1 MAKNGQK
8 WPKVAQNRAYVIYG
22 WPLREQRAE
31 LESKK
36 DLYVAQSRCLKDEV
50 STIKSEIRERK
61 DRIEK
66 LKIRHEHTVMAM
78 GETKKVRKN
87 MYSHLFNKRGGGAKV
102 AKSLNVEVGINV
114 EGGIFWKK
122 LVHNSNKR
130 GVEGGKI

>member
-1 MAKNGQK
+1 MVKNGQTRLK

-87 MYSHLFNKRGGGAKV
+87 IWA
-102 AKSLNVEVGINV
+102 
-114 EGGIFWKK
+114 
-122 LVHNSNKR
+122 
-130 GVEGGKI
+130 

>member
-1 MAKNGQK
+1 MAKMAKNSQK
-8 WPKVAQNRAYVIYG
+8 NRAYVIYG
-22 WPLREQRAE
+22 WSLREQRTE

-66 LKIRHEHTVMAM
+66 LKIRHEHTVKAM

-87 MYSHLFNKRGGGAKV
+87 VMHLGNLFDHEYPKP
-102 AKSLNVEVGINV
+102 L
-114 EGGIFWKK
+114 
-122 LVHNSNKR
+122 
-130 GVEGGKI
+130 